1 MVASVMTNE
10 SDEQKS
16 KSLNRLAT
24 AVRILV
30 GFATVLTIVLMAWF
44 MLRGL

>member
-1 MVASVMTNE
+1 MTNE

-30 GFATVLTIVLMAWF
+30 AVAIVLTIVLIAW
-44 MLRGL
+44 LKLNGL

>member
-1 MVASVMTNE
+1 MTNE

-30 GFATVLTIVLMAWF
+30 AVAIVLTIVLIAW
-44 MLRGL
+44 LKLSGL

>member
-1 MVASVMTNE
+1 MVASVMSNE

-16 KSLNRLAT
+16 RSLNRLAS
-24 AVRILV
+24 AVKILV

-44 MLRGL
+44 VLRGR